1 MPKDR
6 REVFL
11 LAAFLKKSHCCQI
24 WKQKLV
30 KVKMVIMNK
39 VKGRMFSAH
48 YQSHVFLHSQPWMC
62 ACCVDRC
69 GSVGTL
75 VCMTACF
82 YSLFMHHLQII
93 FEGDLKGPCSI
104 SKGLKCPKKKSWLK
118 AKPVK
123 SWLNIFFPGS
133 IQLNLSIPCEL
144 CLLLYFVS
152 FPDLSRLP
160 FFFFLVKS
168 FYSEISALQKKG
180 GPGDNR
186 YDVQICLFHK
196 CSFSPP
202 VALLGS

>member
-1 MPKDR
+1 
-6 REVFL
+6 
-11 LAAFLKKSHCCQI
+11 
-24 WKQKLV
+24 
-30 KVKMVIMNK
+30 
-39 VKGRMFSAH
+39 
-48 YQSHVFLHSQPWMC
+48 MC

-75 VCMTACF
+75 VCMSACF

-180 GPGDNR
+180 MTCR
-186 YDVQICLFHK
+186 YVYFTSAPSPLLLHSWVLKGICKDLSL
-196 CSFSPP
+196 C
-202 VALLGS
+202 L